1 MIYRIGQG
9 IDVHQLDEGPPLII
23 GGISI
28 PYNKGSIG
36 HSDGDVLFHS
46 IVDALLGALSLGDIG
61 TYFPSNDL
69 KWKDANSQIFLEYT
83 YKILINKKFK
93 IENIDTTIILQKPI
107 INPYIKEMKENI
119 KSLLSLNMDQI
130 SIKATTTDKL
140 GFIGS
145 SKGICVISN
154 ILLISN
160 EH

>member
-1 MIYRIGQG
+1 M
-9 IDVHQLDEGPPLII
+9 
-23 GGISI
+23 
-28 PYNKGSIG
+28 
-36 HSDGDVLFHS
+36 
-46 IVDALLGALSLGDIG
+46 GDIG

-140 GFIGS
+140 GFLGQGD
-145 SKGICVISN
+145 GIAAMAS
-154 ILLISN
+154 ILLTK
-160 EH
+160 